1 MASLIAQDLSCCGIE
16 LYLHWHVE
24 YIQRLTHANVLSDAH
39 SLSWTIYLFTA
50 DPPHSVI
57 KVTEL
62 MDVNGRLQGQPGYEN
77 PTMKPGDVLYAIN
90 GTYLNTLP
98 ERDWVSGVSH
108 HLNHDQL
115 VSVNH
120 LDAL

>member
-1 MASLIAQDLSCCGIE
+1 ML
-16 LYLHWHVE
+16 
-24 YIQRLTHANVLSDAH
+24 LSDAH
-39 SLSWTIYLFTA
+39 SLSWTIFLFTA
-50 DPPHSVI
+50 DPPHAVI
-57 KVTEL
+57 KVTGL
-62 MDVNGRLQGQPGYEN
+62 MDVNGRLQGQLGYEN
-77 PTMKPGDVLYAIN
+77 STMKQGEVLYAIN